1 MIGLNFR
8 SCVQSLLENRD
19 HLRLYQDGTELNV
32 WLDRAASYLVS
43 YVRDRPWWPLQSP
56 NNGRAKQAKG

>member
-1 MIGLNFR
+1 MIGLNVC

-43 YVRDRPWWPLQSP
+43 YVRERPWWPIQSA
-56 NNGRAKQAKG
+56 NNGRKKKAKG